1 MTESVDEEIRVDDIG
16 EAFGEKRV
24 SARTISKVDR
34 ALAVTGFLLAL
45 AAASFPW
52 YVFFNEEKFK
62 VEVAEGPRT
71 RDLPETP
78 PRQVL
83 SVSPLAMTDND
94 NIAPPSNKQ
103 PDADPLQ
110 TASVPKV
117 APRDNSASL
126 DQPFPVKS
134 GFQLL
139 HVSNGQALI
148 EDRSGVYM
156 VRVGSVLP
164 DNSRL
169 ASLEQREGKWVLITS
184 NGDVIGDE
192 QVQIRHPSVSVSPTQ
207 D

>member
-1 MTESVDEEIRVDDIG
+1 MMEREVEVEGEDIRIDDIRVDDIG

-24 SARTISKVDR
+24 SRRSMSKVDR
-34 ALAVTGFLLAL
+34 ALAITGFLMAL

-52 YVFFNEEKFK
+52 YVFFNEDKFK

-94 NIAPPSNKQ
+94 NIAPPSSKL

-117 APRDNSASL
+117 APPDNSAGL
-126 DQPFPVKS
+126 NQPFPVRS
-134 GFQLL
+134 SFQLL
-139 HVSNGQALI
+139 HVANGQALI
-148 EDRSGVYM
+148 EDLHGVYM

-169 ASLEQREGKWVLITS
+169 ASLEQREGRWVLITS

-192 QVQIRHPSVSVSPTQ
+192 
-207 D
+207 